1 MRRLLSLITVVAMFS
16 FAHTTYY
23 NVGQTVN
30 SSDQNI
36 AFDVCY
42 GDYPQDQLKL
52 SHFNGKI
59 SVFGLSTT
67 W

>member
-1 MRRLLSLITVVAMFS
+1 MKYLTLIIIASFSLCSYYSIGDTVLIE
-16 FAHTTYY
+16 H
-23 NVGQTVN
+23 
-30 SSDQNI
+30 QNE

-42 GDYPQDQLKL
+42 GDYPEDQLRL

-59 SVFGLSTT
+59 SIFGLSTT

>member
-1 MRRLLSLITVVAMFS
+1 MKYLLSIIILSIT
-16 FAHTTYY
+16 FASYYTIGDTVTY
-23 NVGQTVN
+23 
-30 SSDQNI
+30 SHQNE

-59 SVFGLSTT
+59 SIFGLSTT